1 MNTQFQSHY
10 IIVKCL
16 NMHENFFYSRM
27 TLPDWKG
34 ALKSSFWR
42 VLMPFHRFWKGELN
56 HGIFNGRRF
65 WTWWAVWR
73 AVLSPVARLSNQRDV
88 CLQRDS
94 RRRGPTRRHPGL
106 PGWRNVESTQ
116 IDAFSLLANVQGK
129 GDSLCTKT
137 SANLNSNNCL
147 TLETRGCLHLFCPM
161 VKPLRNYF
169 CDTSWLHSLI
179 STYKLNLRVLW

>member
-1 MNTQFQSHY
+1 MQLSHSSCCYLTPETVLQRLFLPIESTFMSTQFQWHF

-27 TLPDWKG
+27 TLPDWTG

-42 VLMPFHRFWKGELN
+42 VLMPFHRFWKGDIN

-65 WTWWAVWR
+65 WTWWTVWR

-94 RRRGPTRRHPGL
+94 RRRGPTRRHPGV
-106 PGWRNVESTQ
+106 PGWRNVEGSQ
-116 IDAFSLLANVQGK
+116 IDAFGLLANVQGK
-129 GDSLCTKT
+129 GDSMCTKT
-137 SANLNSNNCL
+137 SVN
-147 TLETRGCLHLFCPM
+147 
-161 VKPLRNYF
+161 
-169 CDTSWLHSLI
+169 
-179 STYKLNLRVLW
+179 

>member
-1 MNTQFQSHY
+1 MSTQFQWHF

-27 TLPDWKG
+27 TLPDWTG

-42 VLMPFHRFWKGELN
+42 VLMPFHRFWKGDIN

-94 RRRGPTRRHPGL
+94 RRRGPARRHPGV
-106 PGWRNVESTQ
+106 PGWRNVEGSQ
-116 IDAFSLLANVQGK
+116 IDAFGLLANVQGK
-129 GDSLCTKT
+129 GDSLCRELLLDPWNPWLLAFILPKGKALYETISVILFDCIRLSQQT
-137 SANLNSNNCL
+137 SLPK
-147 TLETRGCLHLFCPM
+147 E
-161 VKPLRNYF
+161 F
-169 CDTSWLHSLI
+169 CD
-179 STYKLNLRVLW
+179 NLW